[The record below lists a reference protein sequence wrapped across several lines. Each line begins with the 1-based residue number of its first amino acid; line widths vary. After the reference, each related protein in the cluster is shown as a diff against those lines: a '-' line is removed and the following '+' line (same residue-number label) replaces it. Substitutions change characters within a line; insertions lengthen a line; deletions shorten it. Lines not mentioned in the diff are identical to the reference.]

1 MGVNAI
7 GLRRRGVDKA
17 SIDAIHKAIRILKS
31 PKYNT
36 TQAIEVIREEIK
48 GNEYIDKMIEF
59 IQTSK
64 EGSVLNP
71 TKNST
76 EPRMNLMNNFYEKY
90 ADVLVNYSTKVKKND
105 LVIIKA
111 ESYLAEPLIKEIYK
125 LSIKNGAHPVVR
137 CALEGL
143 SEIFIKNATDE
154 QLDFVD
160 EISKLEYE
168 KADKIISIGAPF
180 NVKSMANTDSKKWQE
195 GQKQQENYQ
204 RLCLKGLKKAN

>member
-64 EGSVLNP
+64 RGVCIKSNKEFYR
-71 TKNST
+71 T
-76 EPRMNLMNNFYEKY
+76 E
-90 ADVLVNYSTKVKKND
+90 
-105 LVIIKA
+105 
-111 ESYLAEPLIKEIYK
+111 
-125 LSIKNGAHPVVR
+125 
-137 CALEGL
+137 
-143 SEIFIKNATDE
+143 DE
-154 QLDFVD
+154 
-160 EISKLEYE
+160 
-168 KADKIISIGAPF
+168 F
-180 NVKSMANTDSKKWQE
+180 NE
-195 GQKQQENYQ
+195 
-204 RLCLKGLKKAN
+204 